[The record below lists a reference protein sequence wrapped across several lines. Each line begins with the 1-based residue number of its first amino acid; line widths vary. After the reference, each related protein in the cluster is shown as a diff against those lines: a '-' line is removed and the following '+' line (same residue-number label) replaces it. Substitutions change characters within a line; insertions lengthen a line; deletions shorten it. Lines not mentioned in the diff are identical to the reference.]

1 MKRFVWILAVAAYA
15 TGASYA
21 QTVEPVIPQ
30 DIPDSRVGGPSGSRP
45 SAPQLAMNRP
55 RGDRE
60 SDARACLQLASNT
73 QIHRC
78 AEPYRSNVKRAVR
91 TRAKLGKPAGVKSPA
106 ATATTT
112 VPNPM
117 IESEAKKP

>member
-15 TGASYA
+15 AGASYA
-21 QTVEPVIPQ
+21 QTAEPGIPQ
-30 DIPDSRVGGPSGSRP
+30 DIPDSRIGGPSGSSP
-45 SAPQLAMNRP
+45 SAPQLAMTRP

-78 AEPYRSNVKRAVR
+78 AEPYRSNVKPAVR
-91 TRAKLGKPAGVKSPA
+91 TRAKLSKPAGMKSAA

-117 IESEAKKP
+117 IESQAKKP